1 VTLFDRAASVLRLVS
16 VRELEVADDEIAAAA
31 DVLGLRL
38 A

>member
-1 VTLFDRAASVLRLVS
+1 VLRLVS
-16 VRELEVADDEIAAAA
+16 VRELGVADDEIAVAA